1 MKTCIHKYNGKKE
14 TIGSIIENMSRRTY
28 LVDPKT
34 HTKSRLNG
42 VQPSTRLPQKAKL
55 QQDFTAHM
63 CFSAPQLPRKV
74 DLRSEMTQVE
84 NQSSV
89 GSW

>member
-1 MKTCIHKYNGKKE
+1 
-14 TIGSIIENMSRRTY
+14 MSRRTY
-28 LVDPKT
+28 LVDTKT

-63 CFSAPQLPRKV
+63 RFSAPQLPPKV
-74 DLRSEMTQVE
+74 DLRSEMTPVE